1 MVEIPKKMVV
11 TSELEKNLIFDSL
24 KKLKQPMN
32 ITADNIEYSGVIEKI
47 ENELIHVT
55 LSSTPIG
62 DIEGTHKVNFVFN
75 NNYHYFTTDIHQQDE
90 GRVVLVYPEELS
102 KNIQRRYDRVNV
114 DGEVFMKFKIMIQSE
129 KAQMENS
136 SLLDE
141 RIIAREVKKPR
152 PAVDKMLKGIKN
164 LVSEFS
170 QQFQVKVFKEGERL
184 SFVDK
189 LIKDT
194 GKIFLIYNSYEDAI
208 EDKRFYEDQV
218 LTVGS
223 AYDFMISRGD
233 ARKACEDKLLDMLQQ
248 LRNKRIFSECYVPL
262 MLEGEA
268 VGYIRLINDID
279 YHRSLKPGFA
289 KRTARYAD
297 LLVEALV
304 KYDYF
309 SLESGSDFDIPLI
322 NISAGGLLF
331 RLEKE
336 NLKQYLIKETVL
348 QMSILF
354 PDRQI
359 EARGIVFRIDKDGSE
374 YGMSFQE
381 INNEDMAYI
390 NKLAKKRKERDE
402 KQA

>member
-1 MVEIPKKMVV
+1 MVEIPKRMVV

-24 KKLKQPMN
+24 KKLKQPIN
-32 ITADNIEYSGVIEKI
+32 ITADNIEYSGIIEKI
-47 ENELIHVT
+47 DNNLIHVI
-55 LSSTPIG
+55 LGSSPIG
-62 DIEGTHKVNFVFN
+62 EIEGNHKVNFVFN

-90 GRVVLVYPEELS
+90 ERVVLVYPDELS

-129 KAQMENS
+129 KARFENS

-152 PAVDKMLKGIKN
+152 PAVDKILTGVKN

-170 QQFQVKVFKEGERL
+170 QKFQVKVFKNGERL

-194 GKIFLIYNSYEDAI
+194 GKMFLIYNSYEDTI
-208 EDKRFYEDQV
+208 EDKRFYEDQI

-223 AYDFMISRGD
+223 AYDYLISRGD
-233 ARKACEDKLLDMLQQ
+233 ARKACEDRLLDMLQQ

-279 YHRSLKPGFA
+279 YHRSLKPSYA
-289 KRTARYAD
+289 KRTAEYANI
-297 LLVEALV
+297 LVEALV

-309 SLESGSDFDIPLI
+309 SLESGSEFDIPLV

-336 NLKQYLIKETVL
+336 NLIPYLIKDTVL

-359 EARGIVFRIDKDGSE
+359 EARGIIFRINQDSLE
-374 YGMSFQE
+374 YAMSFQE
-381 INNEDMAYI
+381 INTEDMNYI
-390 NKLAKKRKERDE
+390 NNLAKK
-402 KQA
+402 